1 LASIQKQ
8 KPLCIL
14 LRNVS
19 NSLSNVIIQALDYII
34 GSISSFFS
42 RLFGSKEKESN
53 QHHAQQSDDNLSL
66 LKFETNELDHDV
78 RNHLLDNHS
87 LLSLA

>member
-1 LASIQKQ
+1 L
-8 KPLCIL
+8 
-14 LRNVS
+14 
-19 NSLSNVIIQALDYII
+19 LSNVIIQALDYII

-42 RLFGSKEKESN
+42 WLFGFKEKESN
-53 QHHAQQSDDNLSL
+53 QQHAQQSDDNLSL
-66 LKFETNELDHDV
+66 LKYETNELDHDV